1 MRHVRATVIAMEK
14 QRVLY
19 NLSVF
24 VALVSQHAMRM
35 RHIAICGLPRST
47 MFFFLFFFL
56 HFLITGTIFERGY
69 RTQNVCFDFLYNFYL
84 KHFSF

>member
-24 VALVSQHAMRM
+24 VALVLKHAMRV
-35 RHIAICGLPRST
+35 RLKADSHIA
-47 MFFFLFFFL
+47 
-56 HFLITGTIFERGY
+56 
-69 RTQNVCFDFLYNFYL
+69 
-84 KHFSF
+84 